1 MSKKIYVSQET
12 KQIVDKLQVY
22 SGIALLGSL
31 IFLVLQWLFPSELMG
46 ESGLKN
52 AAAYLVRQCMI
63 ALVVYVFSAAAAIK
77 LVGLL
82 KKVGREWRNRAET
95 IPAVWAIIMISA
107 AVGICIC
114 NNTAMLTYSVSE
126 SVHSAYSVHEF
137 RQLALVLSDLDSGE
151 TEQTE
156 WSGFDVQKYQS
167 ITMSGGTA
175 ILSNWR
181 TDRYFPISYS
191 EFSALKSD
199 YDNAKKFNRYET
211 VVKLEYYKN
220 SGYLKAAE
228 VWLKNDTKEWK
239 VPEKVTE
246 FSVLDYVKADD
257 GEAVFTGN
265 CPQIIKEAFSIRL
278 FDIEQLDKEFIVV
291 HINDGAEELLEEAGY
306 IVTDKF
312 NENGCLSVEI

>member
-12 KQIVDKLQVY
+12 KPIVDKLQVY
-22 SGIALLGSL
+22 SGITLLGSL
-31 IFLVLQWLFPSELMG
+31 IFFILQWLFPNELMG
-46 ESGLKN
+46 ESGLKSV
-52 AAAYLVRQCMI
+52 AAYLVRQCVI
-63 ALVVYVFSAAAAIK
+63 ALVVYGFSIAAVIK
-77 LVGLL
+77 LVQLL
-82 KKVGREWRNRAET
+82 KNVGREWRKREET
-95 IPAVWAIIMISA
+95 IPAVWAIIILLA

-114 NNTAMLTYSVSE
+114 NDTAVLTYSVSE
-126 SVHSAYSVHEF
+126 SVHGAYSVQEF
-137 RQLALVLSDLDSGE
+137 KQLALVLSDLDNGE

-167 ITMSGGTA
+167 ISMSGGTA

-181 TDRYFPISYS
+181 RERYFPISYS

-199 YDNAKKFNRYET
+199 YDNAKKFSRYET

-220 SGYLKAAE
+220 SGYLKCAE

-239 VPEKVTE
+239 VPEKVVK
-246 FSVLDYVKADD
+246 FSVLDYVKAVD
-257 GEAVFTGN
+257 GEAVFTEN
-265 CPQIIKEAFSIRL
+265 CPQVIKEAFSIK
-278 FDIEQLDKEFIVV
+278 FFEIEQLDKEFIVV

-312 NENGCLSVEI
+312 NENGGLSVEV